1 MTAMKT
7 GYRLHFA
14 RQILRTIAVLAG
26 LAVVSTQPLLA
37 TPPFGHPDQPYD
49 RLSGTLQT
57 SHIPWAKPL
66 NGGALDA
73 LFICPYKDSR
83 EVVELAQRL
92 ELNDTVIMNAGH
104 TAWSDGYFEGDAA
117 TPLQGAEAKTVL
129 EKLS

>member
-1 MTAMKT
+1 MTAMT
-7 GYRLHFA
+7 TQPGLHDA
-14 RQILRTIAVLAG
+14 RQTIRTIAVLVG
-26 LAVVSTQPLLA
+26 LAVVSAQPLLA

-49 RLSGTLQT
+49 RLPGTLQT
-57 SHIPWAKPL
+57 SHISWAKPL
-66 NGGALDA
+66 GGGALDA

-92 ELNDTVIMNAGH
+92 EVNYTVIMNAGH
-104 TAWSDGYFEGDAA
+104 TAWSDGYFEGDTA